1 VPDVRESQT
10 TNVSPRSDKRYGNLN
25 KEKGLG
31 RQLIVYYR
39 IIQRTLPMTL
49 IRQLFQSLIS
59 MLEKFT
65 EEDAWVLL
73 CAAGVNYFVPD
84 SLVAKEEE
92 NVEVAA
98 DQDLD
103 LLGALD
109 LEAECPAWSWKGQTL
124 SAGFLWKNEADL
136 NVRDWIYLM

>member
-1 VPDVRESQT
+1 
-10 TNVSPRSDKRYGNLN
+10 
-25 KEKGLG
+25 
-31 RQLIVYYR
+31 
-39 IIQRTLPMTL
+39 MTL

-84 SLVAKEEE
+84 SLVPKDEE
-92 NVEVAA
+92 NEESAA
-98 DQDLD
+98 DQDVS
-103 LLGALD
+103 LLGDLGLEEALG
-109 LEAECPAWSWKGQTL
+109 LEAECPAWSWKGETL

-136 NVRDWIYLM
+136 NVRDWIYLV

>member
-1 VPDVRESQT
+1 
-10 TNVSPRSDKRYGNLN
+10 
-25 KEKGLG
+25 
-31 RQLIVYYR
+31 
-39 IIQRTLPMTL
+39 MTL

-84 SLVAKEEE
+84 SLVAKDEE
-92 NVEVAA
+92 NVEAAA

-109 LEAECPAWSWKGQTL
+109 LEAECPARSWKGETL

-136 NVRDWIYLM
+136 NVRDWIYLV